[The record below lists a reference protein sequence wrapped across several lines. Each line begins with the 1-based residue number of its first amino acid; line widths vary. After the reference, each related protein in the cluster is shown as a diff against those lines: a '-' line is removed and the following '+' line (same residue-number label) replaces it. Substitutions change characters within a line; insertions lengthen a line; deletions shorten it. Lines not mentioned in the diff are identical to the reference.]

1 MISKETVSM
10 LKEWGMEYEDTLHRF
25 MNKEELLE
33 RFLRK
38 FQEDASYEQLIKQLE
53 ADNYREAF
61 AHAHTLKGV
70 TANLGLESLR
80 RPASEIT
87 ELLRHWE
94 TMPVDTARLR
104 EETGILQQNREKLQ
118 TILRML

>member
-1 MISKETVSM
+1 
-10 LKEWGMEYEDTLHRF
+10 MEYDETLHRF
-25 MNKEELLE
+25 MHKEEFLE

-38 FQEDASYEQLIKQLE
+38 FREDASYLQLLDRLE
-53 ADNYREAF
+53 AGDYGEAF

-70 TANLGLESLR
+70 TANLGLEGLR

-94 TMPVDTARLR
+94 TMPVDTRRLG
-104 EETGILQQNREKLQ
+104 EEMDVLRQNREKLQ
-118 TILRML
+118 TILSML

>member
-1 MISKETVSM
+1 MITKDTVSM
-10 LKEWGMEYEDTLHRF
+10 LKAWGMEYEDTLHRF

-38 FQEDASYEQLIKQLE
+38 FEADTSYLQLMEQLQ
-53 ADNYREAF
+53 AGNYGEAF

-70 TANLGLESLR
+70 TANLGLEGLR

-94 TMPVDTARLR
+94 TLPVDTERLV
-104 EETGILQQNREKLQ
+104 EEMDVLRQNRDKLQ
-118 TILRML
+118 TILSLL

>member
-1 MISKETVSM
+1 MITKDTVSM

-38 FQEDASYEQLIKQLE
+38 FEADTSYLQLMEQLQ
-53 ADNYREAF
+53 AGNYGEAF

-70 TANLGLESLR
+70 TANLGLEGLR

-94 TMPVDTARLR
+94 TLPVDTERLV
-104 EETGILQQNREKLQ
+104 EEMDVLRQNRDKLQ
-118 TILRML
+118 TILSLL

>member
-1 MISKETVSM
+1 MITKDTVSM

-38 FQEDASYEQLIKQLE
+38 FEEDTSYLQLMEQLQ
-53 ADNYREAF
+53 AGNYGEAF

-70 TANLGLESLR
+70 TANLGLEGLR

-94 TMPVDTARLR
+94 TLPVDKERLA
-104 EETGILQQNREKLQ
+104 EEMDVLRQNRDKLQ
-118 TILRML
+118 TILGML